1 MHILLKSSNNYKG
14 IIIATHKEMNYR
26 ININFLI
33 KISSRYHIL
42 IHNGSVNNCRH
53 YDFISYNLIS
63 DSRCLNNKC
72 LPFTSRNFLNSNF
85 NLNYDIKEVNN
96 NIMEILEAT
105 NIQYNIKPNEKN
117 FDFICVNIFGDHKKT
132 YELLSYFINYIKKY
146 PETRACFIGQYFY
159 DNDYY
164 KKVIKLWETN
174 KNNNIC
180 FIDTHIVNKKKNN
193 KIYHGLTS
201 EQLSNF
207 YKSSKIYIHG
217 CELEGESRTIHE
229 ALCCG
234 CKILAKE
241 NMKGGGL
248 DHLNKKNSELYNHN
262 NYLIK
267 MNNILTSYK
276 SYEPDL
282 DFLKNFDEKYS
293 SDKLTKI
300 LFNNLNY
307 SSILTYDTFQKK
319 CDVENLMFALPAHL
333 KMVPW
338 YIKGKSSADIFE
350 MKQLDILNKFI

>member
-1 MHILLKSSNNYKG
+1 MHILLKSARNYKG
-14 IIIATHKEMNYR
+14 IIIATHKEMNYGF
-26 ININFLI
+26 NIGFMKKNSI
-33 KISSRYHIL
+33 RYHVL
-42 IHNGSVNNCRH
+42 IHNGSVNNCK
-53 YDFISYNLIS
+53 YYNFLSYNLIS

-85 NLNYDIKEVNN
+85 NTNFDIKEVNS
-96 NIMEILEAT
+96 NIIEILKYNE
-105 NIQYNIKPNEKN
+105 IDFNIKLDEKN
-117 FDFICVNIFGDHKKT
+117 FDFICVNVFGDHKKT
-132 YELLSYFINYIKKY
+132 YELLLYFLNYIKKY
-146 PETRACFIGQYFY
+146 PEARACFIGHYFY
-159 DNDYY
+159 NNDYY
-164 KKVIKLWETN
+164 KKVIKLWNTN

-180 FIDTHIVNKKKNN
+180 FIDTRIADKKNNN

-248 DHLNKKNSELYNHN
+248 DHLNKTNSELYNN
-262 NYLIK
+262 NTCLIK
-267 MNNILTSYK
+267 MHKILSSYNIYK
-276 SYEPDL
+276 PDL

-307 SSILTYDTFQKK
+307 SSILTYDTFQKN
-319 CDVENLMFALPAHL
+319 CDVENLMFALPGHL
-333 KMVPW
+333 KTVPW
-338 YIKGKSSADIFE
+338 YIKGKASGDILE
-350 MKQLDILNKFI
+350 MKQLKILNNFI